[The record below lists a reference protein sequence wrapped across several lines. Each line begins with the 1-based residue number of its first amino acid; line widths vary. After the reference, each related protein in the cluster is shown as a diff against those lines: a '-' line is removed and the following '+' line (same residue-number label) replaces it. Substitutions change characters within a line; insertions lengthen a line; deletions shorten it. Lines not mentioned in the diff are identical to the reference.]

1 MQHNSATITTPT
13 SIATTTIT
21 NNNNT
26 TTTTTIPC
34 QASASRLQPV
44 QDTDL
49 ASLFAWKAYSKTSAH
64 KDTCLRTS

>member
-13 SIATTTIT
+13 SIATTTT
-21 NNNNT
+21 NNTNNNT
-26 TTTTTIPC
+26 TTITC

>member
-13 SIATTTIT
+13 SIATTTAN

-26 TTTTTIPC
+26 TTIPC
-34 QASASRLQPV
+34 QVSASRLQPV

-49 ASLFAWKAYSKTSAH
+49 ASLFAWKANSKTSAH